1 MARFLNR
8 DQVPKLAQGKR
19 NFWNWH
25 GGCLV
30 SFFLSKYVV
39 IQYFLSARVAL
50 SRGTN
55 QVKT

>member
-39 IQYFLSARVAL
+39 MQYFLSARVTLNLGHDQAQ
-50 SRGTN
+50 T
-55 QVKT
+55 

>member
-30 SFFLSKYVV
+30 SFILSKYVV
-39 IQYFLSARVAL
+39 IQCFLSARVAL
-50 SRGTN
+50 TLDTN
-55 QVKT
+55 QVQT